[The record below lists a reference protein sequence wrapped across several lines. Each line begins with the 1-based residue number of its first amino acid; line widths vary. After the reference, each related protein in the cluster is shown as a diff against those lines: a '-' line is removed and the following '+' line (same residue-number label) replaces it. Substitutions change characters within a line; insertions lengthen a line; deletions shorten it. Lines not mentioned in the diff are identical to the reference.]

1 MTTATEE
8 QPVHAP
14 AMTPAD
20 WAAKLIEALA
30 PAADADGRLA
40 ETVSLADIARYVADG
55 QPVGLPAALPARLG
69 KQTRLFDLL
78 ISNSANHYPRT
89 LDAAY
94 ADVGTVD
101 PAALVRWGE
110 VVAAALENAYLWK
123 GALQVPARANWASA
137 LIHQMLGWS
146 RLWPE
151 RPLFRRITSAM
162 FERALVADGLDP
174 STLVVAAVA
183 TPLEHH
189 KHAESCARSVGALC
203 DFGEA
208 LLRYADLVL
217 PHLAPAGAEQRLHV
231 LALLAPLTSDCLK
244 PFAAPL
250 AELACASSKQVSAQA
265 QSLVWRV
272 IDEALP
278 RLREVAL
285 SAKPDQRLQALRFLD
300 DIARRRNDAGLREFA
315 RDTARADKA
324 ASVQALLGEW
334 DAREATAEQGPV
346 NAYTVPVITWAVP
359 DDASLAALLDD
370 FWREVDTGIEQANAR
385 IAIEAH
391 RAPVMTAATRAQLRD
406 YLTAAEPSPAS
417 TVTLHHVAEKVVYAA
432 LERLPERDGV
442 SPVLLLKLYR
452 YFGLLINP
460 SGWLMYQATGAIERL
475 RRRTGRPA
483 MLEYALA
490 LTAMGAT
497 TGKLLDSF
505 GNVRERPRAG
515 DRSTEDLWPFFA
527 HYLNAVTHE
536 LKWKVQ
542 NYPTADHSARFRAL
556 GLLPQVPPELVT
568 WLLELA
574 LTGPKAQRGPAR
586 DVLARLP
593 QRDGLV
599 IAALTDGKADVR
611 AAAAGW
617 VRDLKLEAAVPALE
631 KAAKTEKQEAAKG
644 AQLETLIA
652 LGRSA
657 APFVDRKA
665 LAKDAEKAWA
675 KGAGK
680 ELDWFDWD
688 ALPPVAWADT
698 AQAVDPVL
706 IRGMVIQAVK
716 QKTPEPHA
724 LLRQY
729 CAMFEPRSR
738 EALGQHLLDAWI
750 AADTRPI
757 SADAAKRA
765 AQESARNTHT
775 FMTQYPQYY
784 ASSPQKDY
792 TVEQLYEALLPKYL
806 KQPVGTEIASKGI
819 LALAAACV
827 GVRAVPVV
835 ARYLKDYYGTRAAH
849 CKALVAMLAWIPE
862 PAAVQLLLA
871 VGNRFRTKG
880 IQEEAAH
887 QVEALAE
894 RRGWTVAELADRT
907 IPAAGFD
914 ETGTLTLSYGDRE
927 FVARLMPDLT
937 IELKDETGKKI
948 SALPDPRKD
957 DDEALAKESKKTWS
971 DAKKAIKTV
980 LAQQTERLYEA
991 LCTQREWTFE
1001 DWNRYLLQHP
1011 IVRHLVQRL
1020 VWAVVDGGETRATF
1034 RPLDD
1039 GSLTDVDDNA
1049 VTVPDTARVRIAH
1062 EFTVPAELA
1071 EHWQQHLSDYKVI
1084 PLFSLF
1090 GRGVYRLPAEKQHE
1104 QELKDF
1110 EGYVLP
1116 NFTLRSRVQKLGYA
1130 RANHGESWFSEYEKP
1145 YRALG
1150 ITAVI
1155 EFSGSGFPEENKP
1168 VALRSLKFERQED
1181 GYTES
1186 LTLDQIPGL
1195 LLSECW
1201 QDLRQLAAES
1211 KGFDPDWAKT
1221 CAA

>member
-1 MTTATEE
+1 MTTATGE
-8 QPVHAP
+8 QPAGVP
-14 AMTPAD
+14 ALASAD
-20 WAAKLIEALA
+20 WAAKLVEPLA
-30 PAADADGRLA
+30 PAVADDGRLT

-55 QPVGLPAALPARLG
+55 EPTGLPAKLG
-69 KQTRLFDLL
+69 RHAELSKLL
-78 ISNSANHYPRT
+78 VANSANHHPRT

-94 ADVGTVD
+94 ADVATVD

-110 VVAAALENAYLWK
+110 VVAAVLDNPYYWN
-123 GALQVPARANWASA
+123 GALQVPPRASWAEA
-137 LIHQMLGWS
+137 LVHQVLGWS

-151 RPLFRRITSAM
+151 RPLFQRVTSVM
-162 FERALVADGLDP
+162 FENALAADGLDP
-174 STLVVAAVA
+174 ATLVVAAFA

-189 KHAESCARSVGALC
+189 RHAETCARAVGSLC
-203 DFGEA
+203 DFGDA
-208 LLRYADLVL
+208 LLRYADRVL
-217 PHLAPAGAEQRLHV
+217 PHLVPADAAQRLHI

-250 AELACASSKQVSAQA
+250 AELACASSKQVSSEAQR
-265 QSLVWRV
+265 LVWRV

-278 RLREVAL
+278 TLREIARR
-285 SAKPDQRLQALRFLD
+285 AKPDQRLQALRFLD
-300 DIARRRNDAGLREFA
+300 DVARRRDDAALRDFA

-324 ASVQALLGEW
+324 ASVQALLAEW

-346 NAYTVPVITWAVP
+346 NAYTVPVITWALP
-359 DDASLAALLDD
+359 DDAWLTALLDD
-370 FWREVDTGIEQANAR
+370 FWCEVDAGIAQANAGV
-385 IAIEAH
+385 AQESH
-391 RAPVMTAATRAQLRD
+391 RAPIISAQTREQLRD
-406 YLTAAEPSPAS
+406 YLTAAQPIPAS
-417 TVTLHHVAEKVVYAA
+417 TLKLHHRAEKAVGAA
-432 LERLPERDGV
+432 LERLPDREGV
-442 SPVLLLKLYR
+442 SMVLLLKLHR
-452 YFGLLINP
+452 FFELLINP

-475 RRRTGRPA
+475 RRRAGHPA

-515 DRSTEDLWPFFA
+515 DRSAEDLWPFFA
-527 HYLNAVTHE
+527 YYLDAVTHE

-556 GLLPQVPPELVT
+556 GLLPQVPPELVG
-568 WLLELA
+568 WLFDLA
-574 LTGPKAQRGPAR
+574 LTGPKAQRGSAR
-586 DVLARLP
+586 EVLASLP
-593 QRDGLV
+593 QRDALV
-599 IAALTDGKADVR
+599 IAALSDGKADVR

-631 KAAKTEKQEAAKG
+631 KAAKAEKQEAAKG

-665 LAKDAEKAWA
+665 LAKEAEKAWA

-680 ELDWFDWD
+680 DLEWFDWE
-688 ALPPVAWADT
+688 ALPPVVWADT

-738 EALGQHLLDAWI
+738 EALGQHLLEAWI
-750 AADTRPI
+750 AADTRPVNAD
-757 SADAAKRA
+757 SARRA
-765 AQESARNTHT
+765 AQESARNTHA
-775 FMTQYPQYY
+775 FMTQYPQHY

-819 LALAAACV
+819 LALVAACA
-827 GVRAVPVV
+827 GERAVTVV

-849 CKALVAMLAWIPE
+849 CKALVAMLAWIPA

-937 IELKDETGKKI
+937 IELQDESGKKLA
-948 SALPDPRKD
+948 ALPEPRRD
-957 DDEALAKESKKTWS
+957 DDEALAKEAKKTWS
-971 DAKKAIKTV
+971 EAKKAIKTV

-991 LCTQREWTFE
+991 LCTQREWSFE
-1001 DWNRYLLQHP
+1001 DWSRYLQQHP

-1020 VWAVVDGGETRATF
+1020 VWAVAADGETPATF

-1049 VTVPDTARVRIAH
+1049 VTVPDSARIRIAH
-1062 EFTVPAELA
+1062 EFTLPAELA
-1071 EHWQQHLSDYKVI
+1071 ERWQQHLGDYKVI

-1090 GRGVYRLPAEKQHE
+1090 GRGVYRLPAEKQNAE
-1104 QELKDF
+1104 ELKDF

-1116 NFTLRSRVQKLGYA
+1116 NFTLRSRAQKLGYA
-1130 RANHGESWFSEYEKP
+1130 RANRGESWFTDYQKA

-1155 EFSGSGFPEENKP
+1155 EFSGSSFPEENKP
-1168 VALRSLKFERQED
+1168 VALLSLKFVRVD
-1181 GYTES
+1181 GDYEEGLS
-1186 LTLDQIPGL
+1186 LDQVPGL
-1195 LLSECW
+1195 LLSECY
-1201 QDLRQLAAES
+1201 QDLRQLAAEG

-1221 CAA
+1221 CGV

>member
-1 MTTATEE
+1 MTTATAEH
-8 QPVHAP
+8 PANVP
-14 AMTPAD
+14 AMASAD

-40 ETVSLADIARYVADG
+40 ETLADIARYVAVG
-55 QPVGLPAALPARLG
+55 EPAGLPAGLPAKLG
-69 KQTRLFDLL
+69 RQTKLFDLL

-89 LDAAY
+89 LDVAY

-110 VVAAALENAYLWK
+110 VAAAVLENSYLWK
-123 GALQVPARANWASA
+123 GALQVPARASWAEA

-162 FERALVADGLDP
+162 FERALAADGLDP
-174 STLVVAAVA
+174 STLIVAAVA

-208 LLRYADLVL
+208 LLRYSDLVL
-217 PHLAPAGAEQRLHV
+217 PHLAPADAAQRLQV
-231 LALLAPLTSDCLK
+231 LALLAPLTGDCLK

-265 QSLVWRV
+265 QGLVWRV

-278 RLREVAL
+278 TLREIAR

-300 DIARRRNDAGLREFA
+300 DVARRRKDAALREYA

-334 DAREATAEQGPV
+334 DARENTAQEGPV
-346 NAYTVPVITWAVP
+346 NAYVVPVIVWAVP
-359 DDASLAALLDD
+359 DDAWLAAALED
-370 FWREVDTGIEQANAR
+370 FWREVDAGIEQANAYV
-385 IAIEAH
+385 ANEAH
-391 RAPVMTAATRAQLRD
+391 RAPVMAAATREQLHD
-406 YLTAAEPSPAS
+406 YVIAAEPNPGS
-417 TVTLHHVAEKVVYAA
+417 TVKLHHAAERVVSAA
-432 LERLPERDGV
+432 LERLADRDGA
-442 SPVLLLKLYR
+442 SMVLLLKLYR

-460 SGWLMYQATGAIERL
+460 SGWIMYQATGAIERL
-475 RRRTGRPA
+475 RRRTGQPA

-490 LTAMGAT
+490 LSAMGAT

-505 GNVRERPRAG
+505 GNVRERLRPG
-515 DRSTEDLWPFFA
+515 DRSAEDLWPFFA

-556 GLLPQVPPELVT
+556 GLLPQVPPELVG

-586 DVLARLP
+586 EVLARLP
-593 QRDGLV
+593 QRDALV
-599 IAALTDGKADVR
+599 IAALSDGKVDVR

-617 VRDLKLEAAVPALE
+617 VRDLGLEAAVPALE
-631 KAAKTEKQEAAKG
+631 KAAKAEKQDAAKG
-644 AQLETLIA
+644 ALLETLIA

-657 APFVDRKA
+657 APYVDRKA
-665 LAKDAEKAWA
+665 MAKEAEKAWA

-680 ELDWFDWD
+680 DLDWFDWD
-688 ALPPVAWADT
+688 TLPTVSWADT

-738 EALGQHLLDAWI
+738 EALGQYLLDAWI
-750 AADTRPI
+750 AADTRPV
-757 SADAAKRA
+757 AAELARKA
-765 AQESARNTHT
+765 AQESARNTHR
-775 FMTQYPQYY
+775 FIAQYPQYY
-784 ASSPQKDY
+784 ANSPQKDY
-792 TVEQLYEALLPKYL
+792 TVEQLYESLLPKYL
-806 KQPVGTEIASKGI
+806 KQPTGTEIASKGI
-819 LALAAACV
+819 LALAAACA
-827 GVRAVPVV
+827 GARAVTVV

-927 FVARLMPDLT
+927 FVARLMADLT
-937 IELKDETGKKI
+937 IELQDETGKKLA
-948 SALPDPRKD
+948 ALPEPRKD

-971 DAKKAIKTV
+971 DAKKTIKTV

-1011 IVRHLVQRL
+1011 IARHLVQRL
-1020 VWAVVDGGETRATF
+1020 VWAVVAGGETQATF

-1049 VTVPDTARVRIAH
+1049 VTVPDAARIRIAH
-1062 EFTVPAELA
+1062 EFTLPAELA
-1071 EHWQQHLSDYKVI
+1071 ERWQQHLSDYKVI

-1090 GRGVYRLPAEKQHE
+1090 GRGVYRLPAEKQNAE
-1104 QELKDF
+1104 ELKDF

-1116 NFTLRSRVQKLGYA
+1116 NFTLRSRAQKLGYA
-1130 RANHGESWFSEYEKP
+1130 RANHGESWFTDYQKA

-1155 EFSGSGFPEENKP
+1155 EFSGSSFPEENKP
-1168 VALRSLKFERQED
+1168 VALLSLKFVREAD

-1186 LTLDQIPGL
+1186 LTMDQIPGV
-1195 LLSECW
+1195 LLSECY

-1211 KGFDPDWAKT
+1211 KGFDPDWAKK
-1221 CAA
+1221 CAM